1 MMLAWLNMHAGPNE
15 LAYDAGLALAIS
27 AHASLIHFLC
37 DGFRLASGGGTKEIS
52 VASLDQT
59 RCLIFAN
66 VQRRQRGN

>member
-1 MMLAWLNMHAGPNE
+1 MMLAWLNVHAGPNE
-15 LAYDAGLALAIS
+15 LAYDAGMALAII
-27 AHASLIHFLC
+27 AHASLIHFL
-37 DGFRLASGGGTKEIS
+37 KEIS

>member
-37 DGFRLASGGGTKEIS
+37 DGFRLASGGGTK
-52 VASLDQT
+52 
-59 RCLIFAN
+59 
-66 VQRRQRGN
+66 